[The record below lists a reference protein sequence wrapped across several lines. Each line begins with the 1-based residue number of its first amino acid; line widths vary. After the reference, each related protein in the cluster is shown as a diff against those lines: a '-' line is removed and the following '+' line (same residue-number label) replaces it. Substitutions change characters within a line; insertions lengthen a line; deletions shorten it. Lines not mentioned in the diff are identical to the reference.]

1 MGKTGLTAAL
11 YFSLVFVGG
20 AVVGGVGYR
29 LYSAS
34 AKADSGP
41 SQYRQK
47 YMDEM
52 KGRLSLT
59 PEQTTRIEA
68 ILDETRAKYR
78 EIYQRNKPEMD
89 AIQADQT
96 RRIHETLSPPQQAEF
111 ARLREER
118 DRRRKAASP
127 PR

>member
-1 MGKTGLTAAL
+1 MMGKTGLAAAL
-11 YFSLVFVGG
+11 YFSLVFAGG

-59 PEQTTRIEA
+59 ADQTTRIEA
-68 ILDETRAKYR
+68 ILDEVLAGNAAMVAEYKAGKERAFNALVG
-78 EIYQRNKPEMD
+78 QCM
-89 AIQADQT
+89 
-96 RRIHETLSPPQQAEF
+96 
-111 ARLREER
+111 
-118 DRRRKAASP
+118 KASRGKANP
-127 PR
+127 AQVNELLKKKLG